1 MDSFIEE
8 LVQQLGSSYDVVVVA
23 SKRAKQLRDGARPLV
38 ETETN
43 NPLTIAFHEIAE
55 GKIIAQPVEEI
66 PEEAA
71 NTSAAGDYLDRRGDI
86 DQFVRTDEE
95 GEAEEEQDD

>member
-1 MDSFIEE
+1 MDSFIEQ

-23 SKRAKQLRDGARPLV
+23 SKRAEQLRDGARPLV
-38 ETETN
+38 ETETS

-55 GKIIAQPVEEI
+55 GKIIAQPPEEA

-71 NTSAAGDYLDRRGDI
+71 DTAVAGDYLDRRGDI
-86 DQFVRTDEE
+86 DEFVRTGEE
-95 GEAEEEQDD
+95 GKAEEED